1 MVGDNLSTYP
11 NLDFLEADSP
21 TELKSQLD
29 QIRLPFKII
38 AMYSTGRRH
47 YAWVSL
53 TKPIQKKKNQ
63 PINKVI
69 GV

>member
-1 MVGDNLSTYP
+1 MIGDNLSSYP
-11 NLDFLEADSP
+11 NLDFLEADNP
-21 TELKSQLD
+21 KDLKVQLD

-38 AMYSTGRRH
+38 SMYSTGRRH

-63 PINKVI
+63 PIKKEI